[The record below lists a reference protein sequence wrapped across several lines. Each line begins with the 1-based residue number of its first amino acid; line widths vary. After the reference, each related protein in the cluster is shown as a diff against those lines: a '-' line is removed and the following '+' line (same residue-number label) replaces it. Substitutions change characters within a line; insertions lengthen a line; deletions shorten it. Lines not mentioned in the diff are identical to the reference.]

1 MGFLERRLDMQEAQL
16 GFEETAR
23 GCPCTNLDYFP

>member
-23 GCPCTNLDYFP
+23 RCSFTNDYFP